1 MNIQLLEEIE
11 ELRSQEMSD
20 SDIASM
26 LGITKANM
34 LLMLRIKKVV
44 ESSLGSKL
52 DNLQKENT
60 TLKEQLNHLKEQLNH
75 LKEQFPKIYN
85 LDEIIEQNEEI
96 PHLKEKIEDLRYRLE
111 DLKEKNDNLSAKL
124 FRIPF
129 FIKKI
134 FAIE

>member
-11 ELRSQEMSD
+11 ELRSQEIPI

-26 LGITKANM
+26 IGISKANL

-44 ESSLGSKL
+44 EDAVSKKYENL
-52 DNLQKENT
+52 LQDNKV
-60 TLKEQLNHLKEQLNH
+60 LKEQLEAIKEKL
-75 LKEQFPKIYN
+75 PKIN
-85 LDEIIEQNEEI
+85 NIDKIIEQNEEI
-96 PHLKEKIEDLRYRLE
+96 PLLKEKIEDLRYRLE
-111 DLKEKNDNLSAKL
+111 DLKERNDNLSAKL

-129 FIKKI
+129 FIKRI